1 MQASGPGL
9 SRIAQVALVVH
20 DVDRAAAFYGGSL
33 GLKELFRFPPKLAF
47 FDCAGTRLM
56 LSLPEKPEFDHPNS
70 VLYFDVPDIRQ
81 AQAALR
87 ERGVAFVDDP
97 HVVAK
102 LEKADLWMCFFRD
115 PEENLLAIQSEVPR
129 G

>member
-1 MQASGPGL
+1 MATAAYGL
-9 SRIAQVALVVH
+9 SRIAQVAVVVH
-20 DVDRAAAFYGGSL
+20 DVERAAAFYGEAL

-70 VLYFDVPDIRQ
+70 VLYFDVPDIRGAHQ
-81 AQAALR
+81 ALQ
-87 ERGVAFVDDP
+87 ERGVRFEDEP
-97 HVVAK
+97 HFIAK

-115 PEENLLAIQSEVPR
+115 PEGNVLALQSEVPR

>member
-1 MQASGPGL
+1 MATSVLGL

-20 DVDRAAAFYGGSL
+20 DVERAAAFYGGVL
-33 GLKELFRFPPKLAF
+33 GLRELFRFPPKLAF

-70 VLYFDVPDIRQ
+70 VLYFDVPDIG
-81 AQAALR
+81 AAHRALQ
-87 ERGVAFVDDP
+87 ERGVAFEDEP
-97 HVVAK
+97 HFIAK

-115 PEENLLAIQSEVPR
+115 PERNILAIQSEVPR
-129 G
+129 A